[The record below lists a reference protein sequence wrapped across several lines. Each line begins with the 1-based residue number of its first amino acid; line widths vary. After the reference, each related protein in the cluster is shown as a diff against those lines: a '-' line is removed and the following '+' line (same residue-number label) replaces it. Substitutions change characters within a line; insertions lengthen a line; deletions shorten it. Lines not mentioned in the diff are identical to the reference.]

1 MEKHRILE
9 LCESRG
15 GRPGLPVPDSH
26 YGLCGR
32 EVTLLNER
40 LFEPTYSMS
49 DKCRSLRCL
58 RLVCHQQV
66 SAIIVKDLYAS

>member
-1 MEKHRILE
+1 MEKLRILE

-15 GRPGLPVPDSH
+15 GRPGFPVPDSH
-26 YGLCGR
+26 YGLSGH

-40 LFEPTYSMS
+40 LFESTYSMS

-66 SAIIVKDLYAS
+66 SAITVKDLSAS